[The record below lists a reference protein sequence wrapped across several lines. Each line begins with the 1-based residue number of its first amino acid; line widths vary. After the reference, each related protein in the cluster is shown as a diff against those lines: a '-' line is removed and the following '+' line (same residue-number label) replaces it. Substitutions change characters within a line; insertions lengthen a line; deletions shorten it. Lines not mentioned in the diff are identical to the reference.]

1 MTSSPQKPTG
11 AIPPRAWAELCL
23 LAAIWG
29 ASFLSISVA
38 LREMGPLTA
47 VLHRVFWAALLLWPV
62 VWLRGG
68 RIPRDR
74 RSWIAFGVMGL
85 LNNAIPFTLM
95 AWGQTHIET
104 GLVSIFNAAT
114 AIFGALVAAALL
126 PEERLTRARA
136 LGVALG
142 FGGVVSIIGA
152 DALRGLDIRSLAQ
165 GAVTLGAFSYAL
177 ASVWARRRLAGQP
190 PEVAAA
196 GMLTASTLIMAPLA
210 LYTEGAPS
218 LHLAPAT
225 WAAIAWYAALGTAF
239 AYLLYYRI
247 IARVG
252 AANTMLVTLM
262 IPPVSIALG
271 VAVLGERIGPAA
283 AIGYGLVALGLV
295 VIDGRAMAALYRRRV
310 RA

>member
-1 MTSSPQKPTG
+1 MASSPNPPAG
-11 AIPPRAWAELCL
+11 AIPPRTWTELCL

-29 ASFLSISVA
+29 ASFLSISIA

-68 RIPRDR
+68 RFPRDR
-74 RSWIAFGVMGL
+74 ESWIAFGVMGL

-104 GLVSIFNAAT
+104 GLVSIFNAST
-114 AIFGALVAAALL
+114 AIFGALVAASLL

-142 FGGVVSIIGA
+142 FAGVVAIIGA

-177 ASVWARRRLAGQP
+177 ASVWARRRLAGRP
-190 PEVAAA
+190 PELAAA

-210 LYTEGAPS
+210 LISEGAPP
-218 LHLAPAT
+218 LHLSPAT
-225 WAAIAWYAALGTAF
+225 WAAITWYAALGTAF

-247 IARVG
+247 IARAG

-271 VAVLGERIGPAA
+271 AVILGERIGPAA
-283 AIGYGLVALGLV
+283 AVGYGLVALGLV
-295 VIDGRAMAALYRRRV
+295 IIDGRAVAALYRRRV